1 MQHSHKKYLFP
12 IFLLFQTTLLLG
24 QIDST
29 VPRNEVS
36 QKDLIDYL
44 RHYVKSKGKAPDASL
59 QVGKLYK
66 TYLPVVGYGPAVGF
80 VFGGGISFSSLLG
93 QASNTH
99 ISSALLNASVTTKE
113 QFYMN
118 LRTNLYLPKDKWIMQ
133 GDFRIMLYAQP
144 TYGLGIH

>member
-1 MQHSHKKYLFP
+1 MQYLHKIYFLV
-12 IFLLFQTTLLLG
+12 IFLFFHSLGLFGQT
-24 QIDST
+24 DS
-29 VPRNEVS
+29 VS
-36 QKDLIDYL
+36 SSKGIPQKDLIDYL
-44 RHYVKSKGKAPDASL
+44 RQYTKSKGKAPDTNL

-93 QASNTH
+93 DAKNTH

-118 LRTNLYLPKDKWIMQ
+118 LRTLLIALLLLLLRK
-133 GDFRIMLYAQP
+133 
-144 TYGLGIH
+144 